1 MKASARPSVVCGGT
15 YVLNKP
21 DGQFRSPSFFLD
33 ALFHDVEGRMHLVY
47 IPGSVDPGSGELIWA
62 TFEVWFSY
70 IGPERYF
77 CASGQLM
84 LRLFESQAWCACT
97 AIIKAGI
104 SEWGFQHDSLLHLA
118 PQTTF
123 IQLWNPEQGAVPLQ
137 VTLQVCSV

>member
-84 LRLFESQAWCACT
+84 LRLFESQACKYPVFQCACNPVRQQQ
-97 AIIKAGI
+97 
-104 SEWGFQHDSLLHLA
+104 EHM
-118 PQTTF
+118 
-123 IQLWNPEQGAVPLQ
+123 LWNPEQGAVPLQ